1 MHDLVAR
8 LGHRVRASAAR
19 SRCRCAGASREWR
32 LFAVAGSTSRTYRAF
47 TRATPG
53 EQPAGRCHTG
63 HDDSSTSTI
72 RNGVDTQQ
80 MFGTLDAIG
89 AQPELGAFTFRAT
102 NRWIDGAHNRSTIKG
117 FYGAG
122 GEDTT
127 RTEAFLLDAGE
138 PAVLLGTDTGP
149 NPAEYLLH
157 ALAACL
163 TTTLVYSAAARKV
176 RLTEVES
183 TFEGDM
189 DVRGCLG
196 LDDASAT
203 ASPQIRAHVPHQGRR
218 ARPRSCAR
226 SSRTRSKRSAVFDMV
241 TNGVP
246 VAIEAVTE

>member
-1 MHDLVAR
+1 MTNTL
-8 LGHRVRASAAR
+8 
-19 SRCRCAGASREWR
+19 
-32 LFAVAGSTSRTYRAF
+32 
-47 TRATPG
+47 
-53 EQPAGRCHTG
+53 
-63 HDDSSTSTI
+63 STI

-80 MFGTLDAIG
+80 MFGTLDAIK

-102 NRWIDGAHNRSTIKG
+102 NRWLNGAHNRSTIKG

-127 RTEAFLLDAGE
+127 RDAPFTIDAGE

-149 NPAEYLLH
+149 NPAEFLLH

-196 LDDASAT
+196 IDDAYRNGFT
-203 ASPQIRAHVPHQGRR
+203 RIRGTFRITGDAPAEKLR
-218 ARPRSCAR
+218 AIVENAQ
-226 SSRTRSKRSAVFDMV
+226 KRSAVYDMV
-241 TNGVP
+241 ANGVP
-246 VAIEAVTE
+246 IAIEAITP

>member
-1 MHDLVAR
+1 MTTL
-8 LGHRVRASAAR
+8 AS
-19 SRCRCAGASREWR
+19 
-32 LFAVAGSTSRTYRAF
+32 TT
-47 TRATPG
+47 
-53 EQPAGRCHTG
+53 
-63 HDDSSTSTI
+63 

-102 NRWIDGAHNRSTIKG
+102 NQWLDGAHNRSTIKG
-117 FYGAG
+117 FFGAG

-163 TTTLVYSAAARKV
+163 TTTLVYSASARKV
-176 RLTEVES
+176 RLTEVSS

-196 LDDASAT
+196 IDDAFRNGFT
-203 ASPQIRAHVPHQGRR
+203 QIRATFRIKGDAPAEKLR
-218 ARPRSCAR
+218 AIVENAQ
-226 SSRTRSKRSAVFDMV
+226 KRSAVYDMV
-241 TNGVP
+241 RNGVP
-246 VAIEAVTE
+246 ISIQAIAE